1 MPARP
6 SWRSK
11 ADERTR
17 RSPTHRGRPRR
28 RTRVRQ
34 AGRDSKR
41 RTLRESRVGRAKSAA
56 RGKARGAQGR
66 PNAANRPRCP
76 ETRRTLESTGKQAKG
91 TRRSKIASCRRTL
104 QLNEASG
111 AALREA
117 KGLVVGLDD
126 ARLDELA
133 DFGRQRRSGDIEI
146 VRELLTCIGNSE
158 SLRSRLAL
166 REPQERH
173 QLLRRRRLRE
183 AVELAL
189 ELDATLR
196 DQNGII
202 KADRFRAENM
212 MTNGVGNSY
221 WATYGT
227 HDDPPIIIKI

>member
-76 ETRRTLESTGKQAKG
+76 DTHRTLESTGTPATG
-91 TRRSKIASCRRTL
+91 TKTASCRRTL
-104 QLNEASG
+104 QRNEASG

-173 QLLRRRRLRE
+173 QLRRRRRLRE